1 MSRTE
6 RKNTKS
12 PEEEALVS
20 IQMAQSLSREM
31 RVELKKVR
39 GVGWLETLGF
49 ASVGGRNKYNRI
61 LRVKQHFGYLQEVF
75 TILPDEVRAV
85 LPDQRIELETV
96 SFETLWTHA
105 DPKLSDPRIHVDI
118 EHCIDML
125 LQLEND
131 LDEIQKQLL

>member
-12 PEEEALVS
+12 PVEEALAS

-31 RVELKKVR
+31 RADLKKVR
-39 GVGWLETLGF
+39 GVGWWETLGF
-49 ASVGGRNKYNRI
+49 ASVGGRNKYNRL

-96 SFETLWTHA
+96 SFETLWAHA
-105 DPKLSDPRIHVDI
+105 DPKLSDPGIHVDI

-125 LQLEND
+125 FQLEND
-131 LDEIQKQLL
+131 LDEIRKQLL